1 VPEIVT
7 TFAVPVVVED
17 DAVPFGVIETVDVPE
32 PVIVAGENTQDTV
45 VLVLHESV
53 TTPEYPRRAPTVTVA
68 VAGTGVF

>member
-7 TFAVPVVVED
+7 TFAVPVVVD
-17 DAVPFGVIETVDVPE
+17 DNAVPFGVIETVLVPD

-45 VLVLHESV
+45 VLVHESV
-53 TTPEYPRRAPTVTVA
+53 TTPEYPKRAATVTVA